1 MSDLFR
7 SIVPFVAILVA
18 LVIIHE
24 LGHFISAK
32 LAGVK
37 VLEFGIGYPP
47 RLWGKKFGETE
58 YTLNALP
65 LGGFVRMLGETD
77 AHEADV
83 SEEGGRAGVMNT
95 AASVRTLE
103 EDPRTLAAK
112 PRGIRILVL
121 SAGVIMNAVLPVLL

>member
-1 MSDLFR
+1 MGSLFT
-7 SIVPFVAILVA
+7 SIVPFAAVLVV
-18 LVIIHE
+18 LVVIHE
-24 LGHFISAK
+24 LGHFITAK

-77 AHEADV
+77 AHEVDT
-83 SEEGGRAGVMNT
+83 SEDGQRAGVMNT
-95 AASVRTLE
+95 TAVQRAETV
-103 EDPRTLAAK
+103 DPRTLAAK
-112 PRGIRILVL
+112 PRPVRIL
-121 SAGVIMNAVLPVLL
+121 